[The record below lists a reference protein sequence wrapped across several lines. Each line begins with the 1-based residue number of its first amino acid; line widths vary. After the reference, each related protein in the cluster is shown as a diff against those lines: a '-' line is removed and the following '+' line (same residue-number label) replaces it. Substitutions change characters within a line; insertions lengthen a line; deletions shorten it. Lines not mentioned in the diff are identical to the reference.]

1 MNNFSEVQ
9 KIQIG
14 ENNEQQRIDNF
25 LKKILKGVPTS
36 RIYKIIRDG
45 QIRINGKRCQAET
58 KLNFGDLIRIP
69 PIRISQ
75 NSQNSQNQQ
84 SSQNLQ
90 NIQQKIKILFEDEN
104 LIVVD
109 KPAGMAV
116 HGGSGVSFG
125 VIELLRFQ
133 RPQSKFL
140 ELAHRLDKETSGILL
155 IAKKKKYLNFLHEI
169 FKNKF
174 GNSTNSANS
183 ANLEKIYLVIVKGN
197 FVNEIQK
204 VNFPLFKFIDNNGER
219 RVKVDF
225 DNGKP
230 AQTII
235 KLLARWQ
242 DFSLLQAQIITGR
255 THQIRVHLSH
265 LGFPILGD
273 EKYGDFALN
282 KNLIAQGKLN
292 RMALHSWKLK
302 LNNTFDFQSEVPQ
315 KFKNFIQSLG
325 TPIKGKIPEN
335 F

>member
-1 MNNFSEVQ
+1 MANFSDLSAVQ
-9 KIQIG
+9 KIEIG
-14 ENNEQQRIDNF
+14 ENNHQQRIDNF
-25 LKKILKGVPTS
+25 LKRILKGVPTS

-45 QIRINGKRCQAET
+45 QIRINGRRCQAET
-58 KLNFGDLIRIP
+58 KLNIGDFVRIP
-69 PIRISQ
+69 PLRISQ
-75 NSQNSQNQQ
+75 NSQQNLR
-84 SSQNLQ
+84 SSQSLQ
-90 NIQQKIKILFEDEN
+90 NIQQKLKILFEDEN

-109 KPAGMAV
+109 KPSGMAV

-125 VIELLRFQ
+125 VIELLRYQ

-155 IAKKKKYLNFLHEI
+155 IAKKKQYLNFLHEI

-174 GNSTNSANS
+174 D
-183 ANLEKIYLVIVKGN
+183 NLVEKIYLVIVKGE
-197 FVNEIQK
+197 FVNELQK
-204 VNFPLFKFIDNNGER
+204 INLPLYKFIDKNGER

-225 DNGKP
+225 ENGKP
-230 AQTII
+230 AQTIV

-242 DFSLLQAQIITGR
+242 NFSLLQAQIITGR

-282 KNLIAQGKLN
+282 KAMAEKLN

-302 LNNTFDFQSEVPQ
+302 LENCFDFQSEIPQ
-315 KFKNFIQSLG
+315 KFKIFIQSLG
-325 TPIKGKIPEN
+325 IPKKALIDLQSL
-335 F
+335 